1 MASPVNKQQWFHA
14 SVGADLQEQILSQQR
29 EANRLR
35 QSAAETETSLQE
47 RINVL
52 QAKLSA
58 ADRKTED
65 GVTVTKLKVYVYQYT
80 APAGI
85 LNNNSHHL
93 LFLMPVRDRG
103 FQARLSA
110 EP

>member
-1 MASPVNKQQWFHA
+1 MFHA

-58 ADRKTED
+58 ADRKMED
-65 GVTVTKLKVYVYQYT
+65 GVTVTKLKVYCTSWNYQ
-80 APAGI
+80 
-85 LNNNSHHL
+85 
-93 LFLMPVRDRG
+93 
-103 FQARLSA
+103 
-110 EP
+110 